1 MKDQVEAAAFLDT
14 LDWDHVVPLV
24 KDLTYAERA
33 ELDVEARHLVI
44 GTGAVSVPHLDLE
57 GGGGWVGN
65 REMELIVPAWVEG
78 VFAGAGA
85 GAIASGAHADDDVGV
100 GSADV
105 HLSDV
110 GGFDNPD
117 VELLALLVGL
127 HTFEVIWSPKDLRI
141 FELK

>member
-1 MKDQVEAAAFLDT
+1 MKDQVDAATLLDT

-24 KDLTYAERA
+24 KDLTYTERA

-44 GTGAVSVPHLDLE
+44 GTGAVSVPHLELE
-57 GGGGWVGN
+57 GGCGWVGN
-65 REMELIVPAWVEG
+65 REVELIVPAWGEG
-78 VFAGAGA
+78 VFAGPCA
-85 GAIASGAHADDDVGV
+85 GAIASGADTNDDVGV

-105 HLSDV
+105 HPGDV
-110 GGFDNPD
+110 GGFHNPD